1 MQTLF
6 LDATDYNTPLEL
18 HQALKRLLDLP
29 DYYGMNA
36 DALNDVLGERREPV
50 RLYIANPG
58 SGAVRQA
65 VKIICQVIED
75 NGGEV
80 IGKAE

>member
-1 MQTLF
+1 MHTLF
-6 LDATDYNTPLEL
+6 LDASDYKTPLEL

-36 DALNDVLGERREPV
+36 DALNDVLGERLEPV
-50 RLYIANPG
+50 RLYVSKPG
-58 SGAVRQA
+58 TDAVQHA
-65 VKIICQVIED
+65 MDIVCQVIED

-80 IGKAE
+80 IRKAE